1 MLLQGTRCVVR
12 PWRRTDAEALVRHAN
27 NVNVAK
33 YLRDRFPHPYTD
45 KDARHFLKQTT
56 STGDMTNLAIEVGG
70 EAVGAVGFVP
80 GRDVERFS
88 AEIGYWL
95 GEELWGRGIV
105 TEALTLVTGHTF
117 TRAEFPSPL
126 RPAVCRQSRVRACAG
141 KGGLREGGG
150 ASLEQREIRRAERSA
165 ALRPD
170 QSGVEGSGPMT
181 EGARHSERRAMSGS
195 TLVALRAGM

>member
-12 PWRRTDAEALVRHAN
+12 PWRKTDAEALVRHAN
-27 NVNVAK
+27 NANVAK

-45 KDARHFLKQTT
+45 KDARYFLKHTT
-56 STGDMTNLAIEVGG
+56 STGDTTNLAIEVGG

-95 GEELWGRGIV
+95 GEELWGRGIA

-117 TRAEFPSPL
+117 TALNFL
-126 RPAVCRQSRVRACAG
+126 RLFALPFADNPASIRVLEKAG
-141 KGGLREGGG
+141 YVKEAVLRSSSVKYGVPKDQLLYARINPAWKGAGG
-150 ASLEQREIRRAERSA
+150 
-165 ALRPD
+165 
-170 QSGVEGSGPMT
+170 
-181 EGARHSERRAMSGS
+181 
-195 TLVALRAGM
+195 